1 MRRAGILFG
10 LLLGIARKC
19 LFPEGTNRLA
29 RMSTRHGQ
37 TRARRSKWRG
47 MALAMPLLVVAAGCL
62 YVVYLSTV
70 SALAGARTGPAA
82 SGAGQGGP
90 GSAASVP
97 SPLVIATARLSDGKA
112 GPALSAPGPA
122 GALAPLAGGNYAGSL
137 LLNDSGAQLAKWD
150 ATSSY
155 CPTTPGYIANGTVG
169 TNASGD
175 ATLTTNSIP
184 GSCAALISPGAYSS
198 GVIEAELD
206 FPAMPGGS
214 STMAN
219 WTGLWLTDGPA
230 WPTDGE
236 LDVAEVEPVDGVNAV
251 TWHSGT
257 SASLFSTSTSGY
269 VANDLPVDG
278 PDLSPGWHT
287 VDVVYTA
294 GFFEVYYDGQE
305 YTSYTSSNVT
315 GDALNIYLTM
325 INTANTSDMAD
336 RIGGPPVNSTNATT
350 TFAAKYV
357 RVWSYR

>member
-1 MRRAGILFG
+1 
-10 LLLGIARKC
+10 
-19 LFPEGTNRLA
+19 LA
-29 RMSTRHGQ
+29 RTSTRHSKIQ
-37 TRARRSKWRG
+37 TRRSKWRG
-47 MALAMPLLVVAAGCL
+47 LALTVPLVAVAACCL

-70 SALAGARTGPAA
+70 DAFAGSQTGTAA
-82 SGAGQGGP
+82 SAGGP
-90 GSAASVP
+90 GSISSAASVP
-97 SPLVIATARLSDGKA
+97 APLVVATARISDGKA
-112 GPALSAPGPA
+112 VPGFSASSASAA
-122 GALAPLAGGNYAGSL
+122 GSLAPLAGGNYAGPL
-137 LLNDSGAQLAKWD
+137 LLNDTGSQLASWD

-169 TNASGD
+169 TDSSGD
-175 ATLTTNSIP
+175 ATLTTNSTP

-198 GVIEAELD
+198 GVIQAELD

-236 LDVAEVEPVDGVNAV
+236 LDVAEGEPVDGVNAV

-269 VANDLPVDG
+269 VANQLPADG

-294 GFFEVYYDGQE
+294 GFFAVYYDGQK

-315 GDALNIYLTM
+315 GDALNIYFTM

-336 RIGGPPVNSTNATT
+336 RIGGPPVNSTNAPT
-350 TFAAKYV
+350 TFAVKYL

>member
-1 MRRAGILFG
+1 
-10 LLLGIARKC
+10 
-19 LFPEGTNRLA
+19 
-29 RMSTRHGQ
+29 MSTRHGK

-47 MALAMPLLVVAAGCL
+47 VALTAPLLVVVAGCL

-70 SALAGARTGPAA
+70 SAFAGDKTGA
-82 SGAGQGGP
+82 SAAGQGSP
-90 GSAASVP
+90 SSAGSAP

-112 GPALSAPGPA
+112 APGLSASAA
-122 GALAPLAGGNYAGSL
+122 GSLAPLAGGNYAGSL
-137 LLNDSGAQLAKWD
+137 LLNDKGSQLASWD

-169 TNASGD
+169 TDPSG
-175 ATLTTNSIP
+175 AVTLTTNSTP

-198 GVIEAELD
+198 DVIEAEVD
-206 FPAMPGGS
+206 FPAMPGS
-214 STMAN
+214 TTMAN

-236 LDVAEVEPVDGVNAV
+236 LDVAEVEPVNGVNAV

-257 SASLFSTSTSGY
+257 SASLFSASTSGL
-269 VANDLPVDG
+269 VGDELPVEG

-294 GFFEVYYDGQE
+294 GFFAVYYDGQE

-315 GDALNIYLTM
+315 GDALNIYFTM
-325 INTANTSDMAD
+325 VNTADTSDMAD
-336 RIGGPPVNSTNATT
+336 RIGGPPVNSTNAPT
-350 TFAAKYV
+350 TFAVKYV
-357 RVWSYR
+357 RVWSYQ